1 LGLMAVPGTL
11 RAAAA
16 LISVEAVVESAVI
29 AHREELTPGL
39 RVMLIL
45 FLSLKWLFSW
55 RALKLRPGPMMG
67 LFLLEG
73 TSAVA
78 ALGAVHAPTPAR
90 LALAGAAVLACVL
103 LAASLHAFPTPE
115 IPRP

>member
-1 LGLMAVPGTL
+1 MAVPGTL

-16 LISVEAVVESAVI
+16 LISVEAVVEAVAI
-29 AHREELTPGL
+29 AHREDLTPGL
-39 RVMLIL
+39 RVMLLL

-55 RALKLRPGPMMG
+55 RVLKLRAGPALG

-78 ALGAVHAPTPAR
+78 ALGAEHAAPAAR
-90 LALAGAAVLACVL
+90 LALAAAAVLACGL
-103 LAASLHAFPTPE
+103 LAASLHAFPTPNP
-115 IPRP
+115 PRP

>member
-1 LGLMAVPGTL
+1 MAIPATL

-16 LISVEAVVESAVI
+16 LIAVEAAVEAIVI
-29 AHREELTPGL
+29 AHRSDLTPGF
-39 RVMLIL
+39 RVMLIA
-45 FLSLKWLFSW
+45 FLSLKWVFAVG
-55 RALKLRPGPMMG
+55 ALRLRPGPVLG

-78 ALGAVHAPTPAR
+78 ALGAVHAPPLAR
-90 LALAGAAVLACVL
+90 LALAGSAVVACTL
-103 LAASLHAFPTPE
+103 LGRSLHAFPSPD

>member
-103 LAASLHAFPTPE
+103 LAASLHAFPTSE

>member
-1 LGLMAVPGTL
+1 MEAPGTL

-16 LISVEAVVESAVI
+16 LISVEAVVEAAVI
-29 AHREELTPGL
+29 AHREELTQGL

-45 FLSLKWLFSW
+45 FLSLKWVFSW
-55 RALKLRPGPMMG
+55 RALKLKAGPMLG

-78 ALGAVHAPTPAR
+78 ALGAVHAPTGAR
-90 LALAGAAVLACVL
+90 LALAAAAVLACVL